1 MFCST
6 QIGRFGQK
14 SVHVKAGN
22 CAHIGVVGM
31 LELELA
37 IDVSDAWAV
46 KKCIHQVRREGL
58 VRAVGGKAHGLAEQH
73 GGVVCATEGGKS
85 ALCTY
90 MLGVWGPAREHVC
103 APARMPLTISCKRNA
118 GGR

>member
-90 MLGVWGPAREHVC
+90 MP
-103 APARMPLTISCKRNA
+103 
-118 GGR
+118 

>member
-14 SVHVKAGN
+14 TVHVKAGN

-37 IDVSDAWAV
+37 IDVSDPRAV
-46 KKCIHQVRREGL
+46 EECIHQVRREGL
-58 VRAVGGKAHGLAEQH
+58 VRAVGGKAHGLAET
-73 GGVVCATEGGKS
+73 V
-85 ALCTY
+85 L
-90 MLGVWGPAREHVC
+90 AR
-103 APARMPLTISCKRNA
+103 AK
-118 GGR
+118 